1 VQSAVGTHSPNGCDL
16 TCVTSLLR
24 CDLTCATLLLR
35 CDLTCVTPLLRCDL
49 QVPVMF
55 IQCKGPEAR
64 TAASISVSRQREALN
79 STDEGPDSTSNSN
92 SRPTDNSSSGSS
104 GGYSYFNAAE
114 AAVVVDTLQQLLGA
128 GMQPQDLCVITPYRC
143 VAVGWPGCLPTVLKS
158 LHSSKFVYSRA
169 GLSSTGLQ
177 RQDMC
182 VVSIAFE

>member
-1 VQSAVGTHSPNGCDL
+1 MPIPNPAVELCMLLLLGPCVQSTVKPRAKTHVP
-16 TCVTSLLR
+16 
-24 CDLTCATLLLR
+24 
-35 CDLTCVTPLLRCDL
+35 PLLRHHFTTACVAL

-79 STDEGPDSTSNSN
+79 STDDESVSIHNSSNNS

-114 AAVVVDTLQQLLGA
+114 AAVAVDCLQRLLGA

-143 VAVGWPGCLPTVLKS
+143 VAVAWPGC
-158 LHSSKFVYSRA
+158 HCW
-169 GLSSTGLQ
+169 Q
-177 RQDMC
+177 QC
-182 VVSIAFE
+182 